1 MLKPRSFGNVL
12 VGTALLLP
20 AGMLTQTAVAQ
31 AQPSTGT
38 SVLASYSQDD
48 GTNDGT
54 DGSDEPRARSARP
67 DKGSPS
73 GAQYEEVGPARSLE
87 DIRNA
92 NQSGASQEPTKEP
105 EYDPSLFDGVSQLA
119 KSIVGGVVGAVAPEG
134 GPFDDDK
141 GTWFNL
147 FLQQFL
153 SAASQTAGQ
162 VGQAAQNTVNTLTG
176 NQPEPAAS
184 VPAQA
189 DPAPQSAPNASP
201 SVPTQPSEP
210 ITPSQSGNY
219 NPSPEVGP
227 GRGSGKQ
234 PGVGEADGPMPDGSN
249 GKAGKGGQGGG
260 PR

>member
-31 AQPSTGT
+31 AQPSTST

-48 GTNDGT
+48 GTSDGT

-92 NQSGASQEPTKEP
+92 NQSGASQEPAKEP

-134 GPFDDDK
+134 GPFDNDK

-147 FLQQFL
+147 FLAQFL

-176 NQPEPAAS
+176 NQPDPAAS
-184 VPAQA
+184 APAQSA
-189 DPAPQSAPNASP
+189 PAPQAPPDPAASMP
-201 SVPTQPSEP
+201 APQPSTS
-210 ITPSQSGNY
+210 ITESQPQY
-219 NPSPEVGP
+219 NGSPPAGP
-227 GRGSGKQ
+227 GHGSGKP
-234 PGVGEADGPMPDGSN
+234 PGVGEAEGDMPDGSK
-249 GKAGKGGQGGG
+249 GKANKGAR
-260 PR
+260 P

>member
-1 MLKPRSFGNVL
+1 MLKPRSFGKVL

-20 AGMLTQTAVAQ
+20 AGMLTQTAVAH
-31 AQPSTGT
+31 AQPSAGT

-48 GTNDGT
+48 GTDDGA
-54 DGSDEPRARSARP
+54 DGSEELPRSARP
-67 DKGSPS
+67 DKGSTS

-92 NQSGASQEPTKEP
+92 NQSGASQEPAKEP
-105 EYDPSLFDGVSQLA
+105 EYDPPLFNGVSQLA
-119 KSIVGGVVGAVAPEG
+119 KSIVGGVVGAVAREG

-162 VGQAAQNTVNTLTG
+162 VGQATQNTVNTLTG

-184 VPAQA
+184 APAQSA
-189 DPAPQSAPNASP
+189 PAPQAPPDPAASMP
-201 SVPTQPSEP
+201 APQPSTS
-210 ITPSQSGNY
+210 ITESQPQY
-219 NPSPEVGP
+219 NGSPPAGP
-227 GRGSGKQ
+227 GHGSGKQ
-234 PGVGEADGPMPDGSN
+234 PGVGEADGPVPDGS
-249 GKAGKGGQGGG
+249 KGKGAK
-260 PR
+260 P